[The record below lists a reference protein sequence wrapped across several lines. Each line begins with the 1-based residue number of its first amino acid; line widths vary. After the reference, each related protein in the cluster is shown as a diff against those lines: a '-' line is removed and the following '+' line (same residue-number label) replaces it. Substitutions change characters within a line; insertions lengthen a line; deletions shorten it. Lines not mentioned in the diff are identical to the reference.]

1 MDNVTTCKRV
11 ELPNTP
17 SNITAASVPAASLKM
32 VITSSVFE
40 YQKTVPTGTVGRR
53 NCLELCYRARGPA
66 ETLTNQTGRTG
77 SNRCRG
83 IDFPMRVFINS
94 LLKRNT

>member
-32 VITSSVFE
+32 VITSSIFE
-40 YQKTVPTGTVGRR
+40 YQKTVPTGTVSQVNDWQSAIEPAARQRR
-53 NCLELCYRARGPA
+53 SPIRPA
-66 ETLTNQTGRTG
+66 EPAA
-77 SNRCRG
+77 
-83 IDFPMRVFINS
+83 IVVAA
-94 LLKRNT
+94 